1 MTKTV
6 RYSIAAVTAAAIIA
20 PALAQ
25 TLPDGEGRD
34 TVREICT
41 RCHDL
46 SPITGSG
53 GFSRED
59 WDAVIKS
66 MVVMG
71 ATIGPQEA
79 EQILNYLSKNFPP
92 KKN

>member
-1 MTKTV
+1 MTKIV
-6 RYSIAAVTAAAIIA
+6 RYSIVAAAAGAIIA

-59 WDAVIKS
+59 WDAVIKN
-66 MVVMG
+66 MIIMG
-71 ATIGPQEA
+71 ASIDAREA